1 MVIYG
6 RYVSLCL
13 CVVSCT
19 RVHFSY
25 LLGFACLKV
34 KVVAAEATVS
44 TVALV
49 SAADIQEAL
58 ILSLLLHPFLPPVL
72 RACR

>member
-1 MVIYG
+1 MAIYG

-13 CVVSCT
+13 CIVPCT

-34 KVVAAEATVS
+34 KVVAAAAAIS
-44 TVALV
+44 AVALAFAAKIQAALMVV
-49 SAADIQEAL
+49 SALA
-58 ILSLLLHPFLPPVL
+58 SFSFT
-72 RACR
+72 RAVGT

>member
-19 RVHFSY
+19 WVHLSY

-34 KVVAAEATVS
+34 KVVAAAAAVS
-44 TVALV
+44 AVALA

-58 ILSLLLHPFLPPVL
+58 M
-72 RACR
+72 

>member
-1 MVIYG
+1 MLIYG

-13 CVVSCT
+13 CIVPCT

-34 KVVAAEATVS
+34 KVVAAVAAVFAVAFAS
-44 TVALV
+44 T
-49 SAADIQEAL
+49 ADIQAAL
-58 ILSLLLHPFLPPVL
+58 MVISALASFSSTH
-72 RACR
+72 AAST